1 MPAYTEIDII
11 LGCQQQQAYFQE
23 LLYKAYSG
31 LLLKICA
38 RYITNLEEAE
48 MVMHD
53 GLLKIFKSINL
64 YENKGSFEGWM
75 KRIMVNTCLDYI
87 KSKDQKQLRSTTNIE
102 DFSIHDTFTINYE
115 SALDKISLKELFNL
129 IHTLPTMSKTVFN
142 MYIFDGLSHKEIAEM
157 MQISVGT
164 SQWHVNNA
172 RKLLQIAIS
181 KNNKG

>member
-1 MPAYTEIDII
+1 MPAYTETDII

-23 LLYKAYSG
+23 LLYKQYSS

-38 RYITNLEEAE
+38 RYINNLDEAE

-53 GLLKIFKSINL
+53 GLLKIFSNITL

-75 KRIMVNTCLDYI
+75 KRIMVNTCLDYL
-87 KSKDQKQLRSTTNIE
+87 KSKDQKQLRATTNIE
-102 DFSIHDTFTINYE
+102 DFSIHDTFTIHYE
-115 SALDKISLKELFNL
+115 NALDRLSLKELLKL

-181 KNNKG
+181 KSNKA